1 MSIAERIFALLDRQ
15 GKRQSDLARFLQVR
29 PTTVSEWVH
38 GKREPSG
45 VHYERIAD
53 FFGVSLDYLIAGRE
67 PPPAAVQQIIGNSN
81 NNNTVNISNGGAA
94 LSEYERE
101 LLKVCGGMD
110 MRQKNA
116 LLSFA
121 YELEKT
127 TKTEG

>member
-67 PPPAAVQQIIGNSN
+67 PPPRRYNKLSGIVTTIIPSTYQAAVRATYR
-81 NNNTVNISNGGAA
+81 NTTAN
-94 LSEYERE
+94 
-101 LLKVCGGMD
+101 C
-110 MRQKNA
+110 
-116 LLSFA
+116 
-121 YELEKT
+121 
-127 TKTEG
+127 

>member
-53 FFGVSLDYLIAGRE
+53 FSACPLITLLRDASRRPRRYNKLSGIVTTII
-67 PPPAAVQQIIGNSN
+67 PSTYQAAVRATYR
-81 NNNTVNISNGGAA
+81 NTTAN
-94 LSEYERE
+94 
-101 LLKVCGGMD
+101 C
-110 MRQKNA
+110 
-116 LLSFA
+116 
-121 YELEKT
+121 
-127 TKTEG
+127 

>member
-81 NNNTVNISNGGAA
+81 NNNTVHISSGGAGD
-94 LSEYERE
+94 LSEYECE
-101 LLKVCGGMD
+101 LLKVSTHLD
-110 MRQKNA
+110 MRRKKRVA
-116 LLSFA
+116 FLCV
-121 YELEKT
+121 
-127 TKTEG
+127 